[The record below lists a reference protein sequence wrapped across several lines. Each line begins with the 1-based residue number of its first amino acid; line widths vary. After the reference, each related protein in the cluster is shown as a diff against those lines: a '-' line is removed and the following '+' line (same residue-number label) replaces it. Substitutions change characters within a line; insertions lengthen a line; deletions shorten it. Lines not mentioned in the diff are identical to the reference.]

1 MTANKNIGIS
11 WPASSFSGWG
21 VYGLNLTLQLLNK
34 GRNPVWISPPQQL
47 NLDYKTKQRLKTV
60 KQRQSD
66 LSDLLGKIGVLEFDF
81 PVLHSLRND
90 FKPALEDQAA
100 HGTKNIGV
108 MFFENTEFTTKGFE
122 RANQYDLIITG
133 STWNKDTLTSKGLT
147 HVINIFQGI
156 DDSLFFPIEKKKLYP
171 GRFTIFS
178 GGKLEYRKAQDVV
191 ISAFK
196 KFQSIHKDAL
206 LICAWAN
213 QWPPIMKTI
222 GNSKLIKGIPEL
234 GEDGQMKLSLWL
246 ENNDLPKDSFIDL
259 GTPPNREI
267 PTYLNSS
274 DTAIFPNRCESGTN
288 LVAMEAMAMGLPVIL
303 SSNTGHLNLINGF
316 NCYPLLKQTPVEP
329 YTPYAGVDG
338 WAEPDLQ
345 EVIDHLESIYADR
358 NEAAKRGQRAAKS
371 LSKLTWENQI
381 EKLLQCI
388 DNLCND

>member
-1 MTANKNIGIS
+1 MTATKNIGIS

-60 KQRQSD
+60 KQRQSE

-133 STWNKDTLTSKGLT
+133 STWNSDILTSKGLT

-156 DDSLFFPIEKKKLYP
+156 DDSLFFPIEKKELYP

-206 LICAWAN
+206 LI
-213 QWPPIMKTI
+213 
-222 GNSKLIKGIPEL
+222 
-234 GEDGQMKLSLWL
+234 LSL
-246 ENNDLPKDSFIDL
+246 IH
-259 GTPPNREI
+259 I
-267 PTYLNSS
+267 
-274 DTAIFPNRCESGTN
+274 
-288 LVAMEAMAMGLPVIL
+288 
-303 SSNTGHLNLINGF
+303 
-316 NCYPLLKQTPVEP
+316 
-329 YTPYAGVDG
+329 
-338 WAEPDLQ
+338 
-345 EVIDHLESIYADR
+345 
-358 NEAAKRGQRAAKS
+358 
-371 LSKLTWENQI
+371 
-381 EKLLQCI
+381 
-388 DNLCND
+388 